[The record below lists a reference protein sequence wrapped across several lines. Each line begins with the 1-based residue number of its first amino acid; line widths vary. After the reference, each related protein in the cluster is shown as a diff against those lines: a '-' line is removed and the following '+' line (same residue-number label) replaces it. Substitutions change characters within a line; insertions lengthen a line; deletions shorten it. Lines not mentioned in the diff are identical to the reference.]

1 MGFFHSLPAGCCGSL
16 CNYGQYLQSHYQAR
30 QNFPGRQKR
39 AWVCRVIPVLTPLGI
54 CQLLEKYWT
63 MSVRCE
69 ELWHKPTSAATLC
82 LKGATLSG
90 NKSLSLHL
98 RPHFFLVPIFCC
110 PFYPVLY
117 WKSPERASQA
127 SSTAWSVWREKNP
140 TARGQPKRKQWIQ
153 CGDLHQHHSMAPLP
167 QQHPPA
173 QTAREGNVPF
183 LFVRWKAKQLIQ
195 GLRRWGNAEFQQFIS
210 NFSSSASTSAYLRPC
225 RVRQCT
231 IGTSRSGARGL
242 PAGFAEG

>member
-1 MGFFHSLPAGCCGSL
+1 MQPCLATSPFHCTYVPISFLFLYFA
-16 CNYGQYLQSHYQAR
+16 
-30 QNFPGRQKR
+30 
-39 AWVCRVIPVLTPLGI
+39 VL
-54 CQLLEKYWT
+54 
-63 MSVRCE
+63 S
-69 ELWHKPTSAATLC
+69 TLC
-82 LKGATLSG
+82 CIGKAPREQAKPAAQPEVSG
-90 NKSLSLHL
+90 
-98 RPHFFLVPIFCC
+98 
-110 PFYPVLY
+110 
-117 WKSPERASQA
+117 
-127 SSTAWSVWREKNP
+127 REKNP

-225 RVRQCT
+225 RVRQCI

-242 PAGFAEG
+242 PVGFAEG